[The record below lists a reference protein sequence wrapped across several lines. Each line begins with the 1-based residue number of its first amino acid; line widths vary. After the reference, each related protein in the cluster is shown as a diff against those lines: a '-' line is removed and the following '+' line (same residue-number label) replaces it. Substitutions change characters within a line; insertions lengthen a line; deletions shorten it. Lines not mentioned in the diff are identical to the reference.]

1 MCLSC
6 QSESPKHNFWFV
18 TVAYAG
24 ACTIAL
30 VMDNVKADAWLVQKI
45 TKHHILRDIENSF
58 NEGSHVGLEPHQFFS
73 C

>member
-1 MCLSC
+1 M
-6 QSESPKHNFWFV
+6 
-18 TVAYAG
+18 AYAG

-58 NEGSHVGLEPHQFFS
+58 NEGSHVGLEPHQFIS